1 MQQEKHRDAG
11 NGAGDQAGEGRAQHA
26 HPEAKDE
33 DGVAAD
39 VDNVHHQAGHH
50 AHLAVALR
58 PEQRRTGVVQA
69 NERVAQG

>member
-1 MQQEKHRDAG
+1 MYIAAG
-11 NGAGDQAGEGRAQHA
+11 SAIL
-26 HPEAKDE
+26 

-58 PEQRRTGVVQA
+58 PEQCRAGVVQA